1 MPLGL
6 LTTSPAN
13 YDASWLNWL
22 KVNWKITYLLATI
35 IAVVLIYVSF
45 KFLNLL
51 PHKSKMNAQWAASV
65 WGIVLF
71 SIFFICIL
79 GASSNL
85 KQFLAIFSCG
95 CIGGGLG
102 YLTGI
107 WLSPLSSS
115 EQKNFQKAQTVAT
128 SLLAGAFGTKLL
140 TLWDDITKDINGSK
154 LIFNSDL
161 YLPLLIGVASYFIA
175 LTAFYTLRQSGDV
188 RITAPK
194 SLFVLWTDKT
204 TDKTYQNGIRSGTT
218 IQFAG
223 AADFPD
229 DISVIWSLVPKAP
242 RAVVLPAPSPPNSPT
257 IQATSGLLTAPDHDW
272 VLANQSALDW
282 VVIATSN
289 RDRSMSARYRVHFL

>member
-1 MPLGL
+1 MLLGF

-35 IAVVLIYVSF
+35 IAIVFICVSL
-45 KFLNLL
+45 KLLNLL
-51 PHKSKMNAQWAASV
+51 PHKSKMNAQWIASV

-71 SIFFICIL
+71 SIFFVFIL
-79 GASSNL
+79 GASSSL
-85 KQFLAIFSCG
+85 KQFLTIFSCG

-115 EQKNFQKAQTVAT
+115 EEKGFQKVQTVAT

-154 LIFNSDL
+154 LIFNPNL
-161 YLPLLIGVASYFIA
+161 YLPLLIGIVSYCIA
-175 LTAFYTLRQSGDV
+175 LAAFYTLRPGGGV

-194 SLFVLWTDKT
+194 SLFVSWMDRATN
-204 TDKTYQNGIRSGTT
+204 KTYTNGIQSGTT

-223 AADFPD
+223 AAGFAD
-229 DISVIWSLVPKAP
+229 DISVIWSLIPKTP
-242 RAVVLPAPSPPNSPT
+242 PVVVLPAPPPNSPT
-257 IQATSGLLTAPDHDW
+257 INATSGLLTAPNQDW
-272 VLANQSALDW
+272 VLANQSNLDW

-289 RDRSMSARYRVHFL
+289 RDRSMSARYQVHFV